1 MKNIRNFLLSV
12 GACALCLNAYPW
24 GQKGHD
30 VVAYIAECHLTP
42 AAKTAVDS
50 IFDGKSLVYW
60 ANWLDNASHTPAYEY
75 TLTWHYKNVDA
86 DKTIDNMPEVKSGD
100 ILTALESQELVLADT
115 ALSKAD
121 RALALK
127 IVTHL
132 YGDLHQPLHLGRLTD
147 RGGNRHYV
155 KFFRQGTNLHKIWD
169 SNLPEAV
176 HKWSY
181 TEWQREI
188 DRATPQEVT
197 EILAPGSP
205 VGYGR
210 ETSLLCK
217 RIYDATPADTTVE
230 YSYIADWTPTVE
242 QQLLK
247 GGLRLADTLNR
258 IFDHDYKSPQVEKP
272 AE

>member
-147 RGGNRHYV
+147 RGG
-155 KFFRQGTNLHKIWD
+155 QQAL
-169 SNLPEAV
+169 
-176 HKWSY
+176 
-181 TEWQREI
+181 REI
-188 DRATPQEVT
+188 FQA
-197 EILAPGSP
+197 G
-205 VGYGR
+205 
-210 ETSLLCK
+210 
-217 RIYDATPADTTVE
+217 
-230 YSYIADWTPTVE
+230 
-242 QQLLK
+242 
-247 GGLRLADTLNR
+247 
-258 IFDHDYKSPQVEKP
+258 HKSS
-272 AE
+272 

>member
-1 MKNIRNFLLSV
+1 M
-12 GACALCLNAYPW
+12 
-24 GQKGHD
+24 
-30 VVAYIAECHLTP
+30 
-42 AAKTAVDS
+42 
-50 IFDGKSLVYW
+50 
-60 ANWLDNASHTPAYEY
+60 
-75 TLTWHYKNVDA
+75 
-86 DKTIDNMPEVKSGD
+86 
-100 ILTALESQELVLADT
+100 
-115 ALSKAD
+115 
-121 RALALK
+121 
-127 IVTHL
+127 
-132 YGDLHQPLHLGRLTD
+132 
-147 RGGNRHYV
+147 

-169 SNLPEAV
+169 SNLPEAA

-181 TEWQREI
+181 TEWQHEI
-188 DRATPQEVT
+188 DRATPQEVA

-258 IFDHDYKSPQVEKP
+258 IFDPDYKSPQVEKP
-272 AE
+272 TE